1 MSEDLSDFFDELG
14 LMELFSTEMESLS
27 GVLNNGLLALERDPS
42 DSSGI
47 EELMRAAHSV
57 KGAARIAQLDS
68 IVELAHA
75 MEDYFV
81 AVQEGK
87 ADVAAEH
94 VDVLLAGVDTMEKL
108 SKVATDQFNQWLE
121 SQQSGIAE
129 QVSAVKLLI
138 STEAGARPLPPSAPQ
153 PLAEPTVPAPQEPAP
168 STTAEA
174 VDAKEARDRVVRLTS
189 DSLDR
194 LMSLAGEV
202 RVDTLWLRPYADS
215 LLQLKSSQA
224 SLANILENLRRKAAE
239 GSALASIS
247 DIDEAQQK
255 IEDCRSLLADRMDTL
270 ETFARRTADLSSRL
284 YREVINSRMRPFSDG
299 GQGLNRLVRDTARS
313 LGKMVRLET
322 VGEDTDVDR
331 DILEKLEA
339 PLTHLVRNALDHGI
353 EFPAERIA
361 ASKPEEG
368 VIRLEAR
375 HSAGMLS
382 IVISDDGSGID
393 VTSIRAVV
401 VERGLTDE
409 NTAQRL
415 SDTELLEFLFLPG
428 FSTATQVT
436 EISGR
441 GVGMD
446 VVQSMVQEVGGI
458 IHSTTQLGSGTSFHM
473 QLPLTL
479 SVTRTLMMQ
488 IGDEPYALPIAR
500 VDRTLVLPHD
510 RIEMLEGK
518 EYVMYEGRRIG
529 LVSARQVLE
538 IGAGHSNSA
547 LLHIV
552 VLSDRL
558 NTYGLVVDAFLGE
571 HDLVVRPLDPR
582 LGKVQDVSSAAFT
595 EEGAPILVL
604 DSDDLVRS
612 IDSLISGDR
621 IRKVAYDSGEAVD
634 TQHKR
639 VLVVDDSI
647 TVREVERKLL
657 ENWGY
662 EVDVAVDGVDGWNA
676 ARQKTYDLVISDVD
690 MPKMTGIELVRNIKR
705 DPELKSV
712 PVMIVSYKD
721 REEDRLQGLEAGA
734 NYYLTKSSFRD
745 ETLLDAVRELIG
757 DA

>member
-1 MSEDLSDFFDELG
+1 MTEDGMSDFFDDLG
-14 LMELFSTEMESLS
+14 LLDLFSTEMESLS

-42 DSSGI
+42 DNSGI
-47 EELMRAAHSV
+47 EELMRAAHSA
-57 KGAARIAQLDS
+57 KGAARIAQLDP

-87 ADVAAEH
+87 AHVAAEH
-94 VDVLLAGVDTMEKL
+94 VDVLLAGVDAMEQL
-108 SKVATDQFNQWLE
+108 SKVATDEFSQWLE
-121 SQQSGIAE
+121 SQQTGISAQVDRVQSLTSKEAAPAGPPPPVPEAPLDSDLQQLPAASASDAAE
-129 QVSAVKLLI
+129 
-138 STEAGARPLPPSAPQ
+138 G
-153 PLAEPTVPAPQEPAP
+153 
-168 STTAEA
+168 
-174 VDAKEARDRVVRLTS
+174 KEARDRVVRLTS

-224 SLANILENLRRKAAE
+224 GLANILENIRRAE
-239 GSALASIS
+239 GENGETSSA
-247 DIDEAQQK
+247 DFDEAQQR
-255 IEDCRSLLADRMDTL
+255 IEDCRNMLAERMETL

-299 GQGLNRLVRDTARS
+299 GQGLLRLVRDMARS
-313 LGKMVRLET
+313 LGKKVRLET

-331 DILEKLEA
+331 DILERLEA
-339 PLTHLVRNALDHGI
+339 PLTHLVRNSLDHGI
-353 EFPAERIA
+353 ELPAERVA
-361 ASKPEEG
+361 AGKPEEG

-382 IVISDDGSGID
+382 IVISDDGKGID
-393 VTSIRAVV
+393 LTKVRAKVI
-401 VERGLTDE
+401 ERGLTDE
-409 NTAQRL
+409 STAESL

-428 FSTATQVT
+428 FSTATEVT

-479 SVTRTLMMQ
+479 SVTRTLMMK

-500 VDRTLVLPHD
+500 VDRTVVLPHD
-510 RIEMLEGK
+510 QIELVEGK
-518 EYVMYEGRRIG
+518 EYVSHEGKRIG
-529 LVSARQVLE
+529 LVSARQILE
-538 IGAGHSNSA
+538 IGAGHERSDV
-547 LLHIV
+547 LHV
-552 VLSDRL
+552 VVVSDRL

-612 IDSLISGDR
+612 IDALISGDR
-621 IRKVAYDSGEAVD
+621 LRKVVQVDGEAVGVE
-634 TQHKR
+634 HKR

-657 ENWGY
+657 ENRGY

-676 ARQKTYDLVISDVD
+676 VRQKTYDLIISDVD
-690 MPKMTGIELVRNIKR
+690 MPRMTGIELVRHIKR

-721 REEDRLQGLEAGA
+721 REEDRLLGLEAGA

-757 DA
+757 NA